1 MHRVC
6 FSKFWGQRYEKKT
19 KLDMIYK
26 NICNFVGKSTN
37 RQYCT
42 TYEKTH
48 SDSISRY
55 RGHYH

>member
-1 MHRVC
+1 M
-6 FSKFWGQRYEKKT
+6 F
-19 KLDMIYK
+19 YK